1 MTDGHSRWT
10 LLLIAWAILLLALG
24 GAAAWIAVFGN
35 PGAAG
40 PVVSFNLGAPA
51 QKRAARPKPPTQ
63 AANTNLIGAGPQPA
77 APMPPPAGAAPPAA
91 QTPPSATPTLQTPNF
106 PPVTLPPQLV
116 PGQVNKAVYAGRA
129 LIADPALIEQTSQGP
144 LPRIADDGRTP
155 MAAYAPPSG
164 AAPGQP
170 RIAIVVS
177 GLGISARQTQA
188 AIAQLPPQI
197 TLAFAPYDSDV
208 QRWIGEARRQ
218 GHEVLME
225 VPMEPYDFPDS
236 DPGPHTLRAA
246 AGESTNIQRLT
257 WSLSRA
263 TGFAGITN
271 LLGGR
276 FLTDSDSLE
285 PVMTFLARRGLL
297 FFDNGEVPHSVA
309 PDVAK
314 SVNAPFV
321 QASTEIDAIQAGME
335 IDQRLSEL
343 EARARLNGWAAGSGF
358 LYPVTVDRLTVWA
371 KGLSGRGIALVP
383 ASAIV
388 VPSK

>member
-1 MTDGHSRWT
+1 MTGR
-10 LLLIAWAILLLALG
+10 ALLLA
-24 GAAAWIAVFGN
+24 WAVVL
-35 PGAAG
+35 
-40 PVVSFNLGAPA
+40 VVLGAIAGSIALFGDPRA
-51 QKRAARPKPPTQ
+51 GSPVLGFDIAPGKSAVKPQPQKQ
-63 AANTNLIGAGPQPA
+63 AGNVNLINAGPQPTET
-77 APMPPPAGAAPPAA
+77 MPPPAGPQPPANG
-91 QTPPSATPTLQTPNF
+91 QTPPTAQAQPGTAPQAPLPPTA
-106 PPVTLPPQLV
+106 LPPQLV
-116 PGQVNKAVYAGRA
+116 PQQVNKAVYAGRA
-129 LIADPALIEQTSQGP
+129 LIADPALIEQTPQGP

-155 MAAYAPPSG
+155 MAAYAPASG
-164 AAPGQP
+164 GVANQP
-170 RIAIVVS
+170 KIVIVVS

-188 AIAQLPPQI
+188 AIAQLPPGI
-197 TLAFAPYDSDV
+197 TLAFQPYDSDV

-218 GHEVLME
+218 GHEVLLE

-246 AGESTNIQRLT
+246 ASESTNIQRLS

-263 TGFAGITN
+263 TGYAGITN
-271 LLGGR
+271 LLGDR
-276 FLTDSDSLE
+276 FMTDSEALD
-285 PVMTFLARRGLL
+285 PVMTYVARRGLL
-297 FFDNGEVPHSVA
+297 FFDTGGVSHSVA

-314 SVNAPFV
+314 SVSAPFL

-343 EARARLNGWAAGSGF
+343 ETRARLNGWAAGSAF

-388 VPSK
+388 TVPK